1 MKPQR
6 SSWAQMAAA
15 RIIPTPEWIKKISDM
30 HRLRVASSDGPGL
43 AKGGTGVLYMDG
55 K

>member
-1 MKPQR
+1 
-6 SSWAQMAAA
+6 MAAA
-15 RIIPTPEWIKKISDM
+15 RIIRPRSGSRKSATCIVFEFK
-30 HRLRVASSDGPGL
+30 SDGPGL